1 MGRNPLLN
9 QLFFFFFFLSGFS
22 FRGREGT
29 ISYSTLSHFHLLT
42 NTQTFIC
49 NFAREMTISYFYHK
63 ILILNITYFK
73 AAVSI
78 LMCFFNLSS
87 PFMINFI
94 LLYFKHAKVVISLI
108 KSKKKKKFSVISP
121 SFSLASN
128 GSFVDITFPLINLNF
143 IVPHRLL
150 LYIN

>member
-9 QLFFFFFFLSGFS
+9 QLFFFFFLSGFS

-78 LMCFFNLSS
+78 LMCFFNLS

-108 KSKKKKKFSVISP
+108 KSKQKKK
-121 SFSLASN
+121 
-128 GSFVDITFPLINLNF
+128 NF
-143 IVPHRLL
+143 RNQSELFTSQ
-150 LYIN
+150 